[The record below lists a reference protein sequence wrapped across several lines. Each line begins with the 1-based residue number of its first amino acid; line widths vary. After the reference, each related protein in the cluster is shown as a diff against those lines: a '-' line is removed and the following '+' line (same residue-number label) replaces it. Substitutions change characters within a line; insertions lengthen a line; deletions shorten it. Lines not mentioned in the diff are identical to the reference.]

1 MNIKDTYTTVFLRAA
16 GQPFTEQTVK
26 SLKGKWWYS
35 TRDKEV
41 GGLRITDDCLQFV
54 RDDAKIKTY
63 EIDLPKD
70 LILGPQVL
78 LWLDQFLNSPFH
90 LTKKNITVLSEK
102 TAFELYLFSGDV
114 KKMGSAKAMNKRLNQ
129 E

>member
-1 MNIKDTYTTVFLRAA
+1 MNTKDTYTTVFLQAA

-26 SLKGKWWYS
+26 NLKGKWWYS

-41 GGLRITDDCLQFV
+41 GGLRITDECLQFV
-54 RDDAKIKTY
+54 QEDAKIKTY

-70 LILGPQVL
+70 LVVGPQVL

-90 LTKKNITVLSEK
+90 LTKKNITVMSEK

-114 KKMGSAKAMNKRLNQ
+114 RKMGSAKAMNKRLNQ